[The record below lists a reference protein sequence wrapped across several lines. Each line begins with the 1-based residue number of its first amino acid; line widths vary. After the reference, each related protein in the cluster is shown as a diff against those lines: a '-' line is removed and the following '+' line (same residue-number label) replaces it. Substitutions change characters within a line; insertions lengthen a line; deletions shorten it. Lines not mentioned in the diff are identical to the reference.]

1 MHCYNEHS
9 FADDGAERL
18 RQADNSQR
26 RKNRIRRFYRKNA
39 LRARYSVGKKFCGG
53 VEDMMLNVLNREDA
67 VALIKE
73 KTAHLRPGTEKVNIR
88 DACGRILACD
98 IVSSEDVPSFDRTTV
113 DGYAVT
119 AADTFG
125 ARDSIP
131 AQLEINGEILM
142 GESADFTLM
151 SGQCSKISTGGM
163 LPEGADAAVM
173 VEHTDCAE
181 GLCLIY
187 KPVAPGENITK
198 KGDDISAGETAL
210 KKGTLIKPSHIGVLA
225 ALGITET
232 EVYKKPVF
240 AVIST
245 GDEIVNGN
253 PKPGQIRDVNTFLL
267 SAAIKE
273 AGCEAIEY
281 GTVADKR
288 EAIENAVKECVGAAD
303 AVIISGGSSA
313 GARDMTV
320 DIIDTLGETFFHGIA
335 MKPGKPTIF
344 GIVNDKPVFG
354 LPGHPLA
361 AYFVFRL
368 IIGEYIRGLMNMPPE
383 KPSGRAALAE
393 NIPSNHG
400 REEFLCVKMNADNEI
415 VPLHTKS
422 GIISVL
428 SEAAGFIRIPRNT
441 EGINKGTV
449 TGIYSL

>member
-1 MHCYNEHS
+1 
-9 FADDGAERL
+9 
-18 RQADNSQR
+18 
-26 RKNRIRRFYRKNA
+26 
-39 LRARYSVGKKFCGG
+39 
-53 VEDMMLNVLNREDA
+53 MLNVLSREEA
-67 VALIKE
+67 VALIKK
-73 KTAHLRPGTEKVNIR
+73 KTAHLTPETETVNIR
-88 DACGRILACD
+88 DAAGRILACD
-98 IVSSEDVPSFDRTTV
+98 TVSAENIPSFDRSTV
-113 DGYAVT
+113 DGYAVN

-125 ARDSIP
+125 AGASIP
-131 AQLEINGEILM
+131 AQLEITGEILM
-142 GESADFTLM
+142 GESADFDLAR
-151 SGQCSKISTGGM
+151 GQCVKISTGGM
-163 LPEGADAAVM
+163 LPAGADAAVM
-173 VEHTDCAE
+173 VEHTDFAG
-181 GLCLIY
+181 GLCLVY

-210 KKGTLIKPSHIGVLA
+210 KKGTLIRPSHIGVLA
-225 ALGITET
+225 ALGITEV
-232 EVYKKPVF
+232 EVYKKPVI

-245 GDEIVNGN
+245 GDEIVGED

-267 SAAIKE
+267 SSAIKE
-273 AGCEAIEY
+273 SGCEAIEY
-281 GTVADKR
+281 GAVADKR
-288 EAIENAVKECVGAAD
+288 EDIENAVKECVKKAD

-320 DIIDTLGETFFHGIA
+320 DIIDTLGEAYFHGIA

-344 GIVNDKPVFG
+344 GIISGKPVFG

-368 IIGEYIRGLMNMPPE
+368 IVTEFIRDLMNMPPE

-400 REEFLCVKMNADNEI
+400 REEFLCVKMNENNEI

-428 SEAAGFIRIPRNT
+428 SKAGGFIKIPRNT

-449 TGIYSL
+449 MEIYSL

>member
-1 MHCYNEHS
+1 
-9 FADDGAERL
+9 
-18 RQADNSQR
+18 
-26 RKNRIRRFYRKNA
+26 
-39 LRARYSVGKKFCGG
+39 
-53 VEDMMLNVLNREDA
+53 MLNVLNREDA
-67 VALIKE
+67 VELIKE
-73 KTAHLRPGTEKVNIR
+73 KTARLSAETEKVNIH
-88 DACGRILACD
+88 DACGRVLACD
-98 IVSSEDVPSFDRTTV
+98 IVSPENVPSFDRTTV
-113 DGYAVT
+113 DGYAVK

-125 ARDSIP
+125 AGASIP
-131 AQLEINGEILM
+131 AQLEIAGEILM
-142 GESADFTLM
+142 GENADFELKR
-151 SGQCSKISTGGM
+151 GQCAKISTGGM
-163 LPEGADAAVM
+163 LPAGADAAVM
-173 VEHTDCAE
+173 VELTDSDN
-181 GLCLIY
+181 GLCLVY
-187 KPVAPGENITK
+187 KSVAPGENITK

-210 KKGTLIKPSHIGVLA
+210 KKGTLIKPSQIGVLA
-225 ALGITET
+225 ALGITAV
-232 EVYKKPVF
+232 EVYKKPVI

-273 AGCEAIEY
+273 SGCEVIEY
-281 GTVADKR
+281 GAVADKR
-288 EAIENAVKECVGAAD
+288 EEIENAVKECVRTAD

-320 DIIDTLGETFFHGIA
+320 DIIDTLGKAYFHGIA

-344 GIVNDKPVFG
+344 GIINDKPVFG

-368 IIGEYIRGLMNMPPE
+368 IVTTFIRELMNMPPDR
-383 KPSGRAALAE
+383 PSGRASLAE

-400 REEFLCVKMNADNEI
+400 REEFLCVKINENNEI

-428 SEAAGFIRIPRNT
+428 SEATGFIRIPRNA

-449 TGIYSL
+449 MEIYSL

>member
-1 MHCYNEHS
+1 
-9 FADDGAERL
+9 
-18 RQADNSQR
+18 
-26 RKNRIRRFYRKNA
+26 
-39 LRARYSVGKKFCGG
+39 
-53 VEDMMLNVLNREDA
+53 MLNVLSREEA

-73 KTAHLRPGTEKVNIR
+73 KTAHLTPETETVNIS
-88 DACGRILACD
+88 DAARRILACD
-98 IVSSEDVPSFDRTTV
+98 TVSAENIPSFDRSTV
-113 DGYAVT
+113 DGYAVN

-125 ARDSIP
+125 AGASIP
-131 AQLEINGEILM
+131 AQLEITGEILM
-142 GESADFTLM
+142 GESADFDLAR
-151 SGQCSKISTGGM
+151 GQCVKISTGGM
-163 LPEGADAAVM
+163 LPGGADAAVM
-173 VEHTDCAE
+173 VEHTDFAG
-181 GLCLIY
+181 GLCLVY

-210 KKGTLIKPSHIGVLA
+210 KKGTLIRPSHIGVLA
-225 ALGITET
+225 ALGITEV
-232 EVYKKPVF
+232 EVYKKPVI

-245 GDEIVNGN
+245 GDEIVGED

-267 SAAIKE
+267 SSAIKE
-273 AGCEAIEY
+273 SGCEAIEY
-281 GTVADKR
+281 GAVADKR
-288 EAIENAVKECVGAAD
+288 EDIENAVKECVKKAD

-320 DIIDTLGETFFHGIA
+320 DIIDTLGEAYFHGIA

-344 GIVNDKPVFG
+344 GIISGKPVFG

-368 IIGEYIRGLMNMPPE
+368 IVTEFIRDLMNMAPE

-400 REEFLCVKMNADNEI
+400 REEFLCVKMNENNEI

-428 SEAAGFIRIPRNT
+428 SEAGGFIKIPRNT

-449 TGIYSL
+449 MEIYSL

>member
-1 MHCYNEHS
+1 
-9 FADDGAERL
+9 
-18 RQADNSQR
+18 
-26 RKNRIRRFYRKNA
+26 
-39 LRARYSVGKKFCGG
+39 
-53 VEDMMLNVLNREDA
+53 MLNVLSREEA
-67 VALIKE
+67 VALIKK
-73 KTAHLRPGTEKVNIR
+73 KTAHLTPETETVNIS
-88 DACGRILACD
+88 DAARRVLACD
-98 IVSSEDVPSFDRTTV
+98 TVSAENIPSFDRSTV
-113 DGYAVT
+113 DGYAVN

-125 ARDSIP
+125 AGASIP
-131 AQLEINGEILM
+131 AQLEITGEILM
-142 GESADFTLM
+142 GESADFDLAR
-151 SGQCSKISTGGM
+151 GQCVKISTGGM
-163 LPEGADAAVM
+163 LPAGADAAVM
-173 VEHTDCAE
+173 VEHTDFAG
-181 GLCLIY
+181 GLCLVY

-210 KKGTLIKPSHIGVLA
+210 KKGTLIRPSHIGVLA
-225 ALGITET
+225 ALGITEV
-232 EVYKKPVF
+232 EVYKKPVI

-245 GDEIVNGN
+245 GDEIVGED

-267 SAAIKE
+267 SSAIKE
-273 AGCEAIEY
+273 SGCEAIEY
-281 GTVADKR
+281 GVVADKR
-288 EAIENAVKECVGAAD
+288 EDIENAVKECVKKAD

-320 DIIDTLGETFFHGIA
+320 DIIDTLGEAYFHGIA

-344 GIVNDKPVFG
+344 GIISGKPVFG

-368 IIGEYIRGLMNMPPE
+368 IVTEFIRDLMNMPPE

-400 REEFLCVKMNADNEI
+400 REEFLCVKMNENNEI

-428 SEAAGFIRIPRNT
+428 SEAGGFIKIPRNT

-449 TGIYSL
+449 MEIYSL

>member
-1 MHCYNEHS
+1 
-9 FADDGAERL
+9 
-18 RQADNSQR
+18 
-26 RKNRIRRFYRKNA
+26 
-39 LRARYSVGKKFCGG
+39 
-53 VEDMMLNVLNREDA
+53 MLNVLSREEA
-67 VALIKE
+67 VALIKK
-73 KTAHLRPGTEKVNIR
+73 KTAHLTPETETVNIS
-88 DACGRILACD
+88 DAARRVLACD
-98 IVSSEDVPSFDRTTV
+98 TVSAENIPSFDRSTV
-113 DGYAVT
+113 DGYAVN

-125 ARDSIP
+125 AGASIP
-131 AQLEINGEILM
+131 AQLEITGEILM
-142 GESADFTLM
+142 GESADFDLAR
-151 SGQCSKISTGGM
+151 GQCVKISTGGM
-163 LPEGADAAVM
+163 LPAGADAAVM
-173 VEHTDCAE
+173 VEHTDFAG
-181 GLCLIY
+181 GLCLVY

-210 KKGTLIKPSHIGVLA
+210 KKGTLIRPSQIGVLA
-225 ALGITET
+225 ALGITEI
-232 EVYKKPVF
+232 EVYKKPVI

-245 GDEIVNGN
+245 GDEIVRED
-253 PKPGQIRDVNTFLL
+253 PKPGQIRDINTFLL

-273 AGCEAIEY
+273 SGCEAIEY
-281 GTVADKR
+281 GVVADKR
-288 EAIENAVKECVGAAD
+288 EDIENAVKECVKKAD

-320 DIIDTLGETFFHGIA
+320 DIIDTLGEAYFHGIA

-344 GIVNDKPVFG
+344 GIISGKPVFG

-368 IIGEYIRGLMNMPPE
+368 IVTEFIRDLMNMPPE

-400 REEFLCVKMNADNEI
+400 REEFLCVKMNENNEI

-428 SEAAGFIRIPRNT
+428 SKAGGFIKIPRNT

-449 TGIYSL
+449 MEIYSL